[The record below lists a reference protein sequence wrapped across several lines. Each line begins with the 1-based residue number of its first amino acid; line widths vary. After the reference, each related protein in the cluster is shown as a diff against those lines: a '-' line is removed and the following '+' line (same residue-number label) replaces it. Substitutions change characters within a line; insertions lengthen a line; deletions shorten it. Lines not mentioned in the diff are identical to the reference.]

1 MSKRVIVLEFNELCP
16 SLMEQ
21 FMKQGL
27 LPGFSRLHSES
38 YAYVTDAEEVA
49 PNLEPWIQWVTVHTG
64 LSFPEHGIH
73 DLGDGH
79 KLSFPRI
86 WDLVS
91 DSGRKVWVCG
101 SMNAATRGKVN
112 GYVLPDPW
120 STGIE
125 PQPAGEFDAYW
136 RFVRTYVQEY
146 TRKRVPLT
154 RSDYLKFLR
163 FLMSRGLSARSV
175 SHTVSQVL
183 SERKGKGRWRRATIL
198 DRLQWDIFRWY
209 YRKTQPD
216 YATFFLNST
225 AHFQH
230 FYWRAMDPGPFE
242 VKPSAEDVAEY
253 GNAILYGYQQMDRI
267 VQECLQLAGKET
279 TIIFATALSQQPC
292 LIYETKGGKKQHRAV
307 DYQRMLKLASVT
319 APARLSPVMSEQFHI
334 YFDKEA
340 DAGDAERNL
349 KAWRVD
355 GRPAMSVR
363 REAAELFAGCSIYT
377 ELPAEARL
385 TSEINDLNVRFY
397 DLFYLVDGTK
407 SGMHHPDGILWIR
420 TPEKHYEEAGQE
432 RIPLRAVAPTIMS
445 LLGIAKP
452 EFMSSESLPLGSQM
466 VKPEVPV
473 GATVP
478 G

>member
-1 MSKRVIVLEFNELCP
+1 MSKQVIVLEFNELCP

-27 LPGFSRLHSES
+27 LPGFSRLHDES

-64 LSFPEHGIH
+64 LGFGEHGIH

-79 KLSFPRI
+79 KLMFPRI

-91 DSGRKVWVCG
+91 DSGKKVWICG

-125 PQPAGEFDAYW
+125 PQPAGEFHAYW

-146 TRKRVPLT
+146 TRKRVPLS
-154 RSDYLKFLR
+154 RSDYLNFLR
-163 FLMSRGLSARSV
+163 FLMARGLSAHSV
-175 SHTVSQVL
+175 SHTVRQVL

-209 YRKTQPD
+209 YRKTKPD

-242 VKPSAEDVAEY
+242 VKPSPEDVAEY
-253 GNAILYGYQQMDRI
+253 GNAILYGYQQMDGI
-267 VQECLQLAGKET
+267 VQECMDLAGKDT
-279 TIIFATALSQQPC
+279 TIILATALSQQPC

-307 DYQRMLKLASVT
+307 DYQRMLKLAGVT

-334 YFDKEA
+334 YFDREA
-340 DAGDAERNL
+340 DAADAETNL
-349 KAWRVD
+349 KSWRVN
-355 GRPAMSVR
+355 GKPAMSVR
-363 REAAELFAGCSIYT
+363 REGAELFAGCCIYN
-377 ELPAEARL
+377 ELAEHTRL
-385 TSEINDLNVRFY
+385 TSEINGLDVRFY

-420 TPEKHYEEAGQE
+420 TPEKVHEKAGRE
-432 RIPLRAVAPTIMS
+432 RIPLRALAPTIMS
-445 LLGIAKP
+445 LLDIPKP
-452 EFMSSESLPLGSQM
+452 DFMSFEALPLARYSPQAQ
-466 VKPEVPV
+466 PTLTAAVPS
-473 GATVP
+473 
-478 G
+478 